1 MLEPLP
7 PSYQWVQYERVD
19 DAFWSSLRSV
29 LVNFVAFRKSG
40 KPEQLGTGFVIDV
53 LADGYLV
60 VLTAKHVVE
69 RGNIQVTR
77 KGPVR
82 APNAPSILF
91 EAEEPDISPEAMV
104 AVWMGSA
111 TGDILQVKY
120 LHYSAHFDLA
130 VCMVQLQ
137 EHLRPSGHLLV
148 PTMALDVSLPQVG
161 EDILLA
167 ALGGLKAEKTSN
179 TKGQLGTY
187 RFTSSPVVRRGKVT
201 SIEERSMDH
210 KAHAF
215 TTTIPVPG
223 GMSGG
228 FAYRVRADNSI
239 GACGI
244 ISSSPSGDEYITS
257 FEQAGGSTVV
267 GIMAALG
274 FTLPTAPSKDA
285 EKLPL
290 LDYIHE
296 GHISEVSGRAR
307 WLRWRATEDEPG
319 VEIYPSPISI

>member
-1 MLEPLP
+1 
-7 PSYQWVQYERVD
+7 VD
-19 DAFWSSLRSV
+19 DVFWSRLRSV
-29 LVNFVAFRKSG
+29 LVNFVAVRKSG

-77 KGPVR
+77 KGPAR

-111 TGDILQVKY
+111 TADILQVKY
-120 LHYSAHFDLA
+120 LHYSTHFDLA
-130 VCMVQLQ
+130 VCIVQLQ
-137 EHLRPSGHLLV
+137 EHLRPSGNLLV
-148 PTMALDVSLPQVG
+148 PKMALDVSLPQVG
-161 EDILLA
+161 DDIFLA
-167 ALGGLKAEKTSN
+167 ALSGLEAQKASSF
-179 TKGQLGTY
+179 KGPLGTY
-187 RFTSSPVVRRGKVT
+187 RFTSRPVIRRGKVT

-215 TTTIPVPG
+215 TATIPVPG

-228 FAYRVRADNSI
+228 FAYRVRNDNSI
-239 GACGI
+239 GACGV
-244 ISSSPSGDEYITS
+244 ISSSPSWDQDITS
-257 FEQAGGSTVV
+257 FEQAGSSTVV
-267 GIMAALG
+267 GILPALG

-285 EKLPL
+285 EKRPL

-296 GHISEVSGRAR
+296 GHIADVSGRAR
-307 WLRWRATEDEPG
+307 WLRWKATEDEPG
-319 VEIYPSPISI
+319 IEIYPSPISI